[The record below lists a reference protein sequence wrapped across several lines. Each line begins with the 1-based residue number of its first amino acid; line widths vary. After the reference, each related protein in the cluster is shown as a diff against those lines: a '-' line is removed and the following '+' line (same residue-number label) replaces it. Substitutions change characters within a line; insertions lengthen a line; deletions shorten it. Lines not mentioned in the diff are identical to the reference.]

1 MAELY
6 KTKRRSRNFSFEGG
20 KFKLGREDEKVEY
33 GPQPEPSALEKSGFT
48 NKDPQKDA
56 QKLDR
61 NAKQEEMSANVAA
74 GKDANAPTMDADGN
88 IALNGANQAPGAQ
101 EEANPLDFASDP
113 LATQQFL
120 KDQGVKIDVDGKW
133 GPGSQ
138 RALND
143 YYNANPD
150 VEPPFATELD
160 NTFKDLGINQKSYV
174 GKTNY
179 HINGKPVDYKRGE
192 VSSGGEVSPIL
203 VESVKNELPALKEG
217 IPGLRITG
225 GNDAYHH
232 SDEYYARRT
241 KKHRTRRNDSKFKN
255 MSTLEAAKWG
265 RKNLKPSGHTDGKS
279 MDFATTD
286 PDAAR
291 QSFIDNGFKKVK
303 SGGHIYYKK
312 GNITIIDEYA
322 GKTSGASGG
331 HFHWGVKGSHKGH
344 KH

>member
-1 MAELY
+1 MALY
-6 KTKRRSRNFSFEGG
+6 KSNVKRDKGYSFKNG
-20 KFKLGREDEKVEY
+20 KFTLGNEVASESNASPVDKAGLVSPQREKKAQQGWKLENEDGTTTDVY
-33 GPQPEPSALEKSGFT
+33 GPQ
-48 NKDPQKDA
+48 
-56 QKLDR
+56 
-61 NAKQEEMSANVAA
+61 
-74 GKDANAPTMDADGN
+74 
-88 IALNGANQAPGAQ
+88 NQA
-101 EEANPLDFASDP
+101 EHNPLDYADDP
-113 LATQQFL
+113 KATQQYL
-120 KDQGVKIDVDGKW
+120 KDQGVDIAVDGKW
-133 GPGSQ
+133 GPNSMKK
-138 RALND
+138 LND

-160 NTFKDLGINQKSYV
+160 NTFNDLGIEQKSYV

-192 VSSGGEVSPIL
+192 VSSGGEVSPVL
-203 VESVKNELPALKEG
+203 VESVKTELPALKEA

-241 KKHRTRRNDSKFKN
+241 KRHRSRKNDPKFKG

-279 MDFATTD
+279 MDFATSD
-286 PDAAR
+286 PAAAR
-291 QSFIDNGFKKVK
+291 QAMIDNGFKKVK

-312 GNITIIDEYA
+312 GNITVIDEYA
-322 GKTSGASGG
+322 GKTSGGSGG
-331 HFHWGVKGSHKGH
+331 HFHWGVKGSHKH

>member
-1 MAELY
+1 MPVY
-6 KTKRRSRNFSFEGG
+6 KSNVKRDKGYSFDNG
-20 KFKLGREDEKVEY
+20 KLKLGKEEQNY
-33 GPQPEPSALEKSGFT
+33 GPQNDPNASPIDKAGLV
-48 NKDPQKDA
+48 DPQREKKA
-56 QKLDR
+56 QQGWKLE
-61 NAKQEEMSANVAA
+61 NE
-74 GKDANAPTMDADGN
+74 DGTTTEVQ
-88 IALNGANQAPGAQ
+88 GPQNQA
-101 EEANPLDFASDP
+101 EHNPLDYADDP
-113 LATQQFL
+113 KATQQYL
-120 KDQGVKIDVDGKW
+120 KDQGVDIAVDGKW
-133 GPGSQ
+133 GPNSMKK
-138 RALND
+138 LND

-160 NTFKDLGINQKSYV
+160 NVFNDLGIEQKSYV

-192 VSSGGEVSPIL
+192 VSSGGEVSPVL
-203 VESVKNELPALKEG
+203 VESVKTELPALKEA

-241 KKHRTRRNDSKFKN
+241 KRHRTRKNDPKFKG

-279 MDFATTD
+279 MDFATSD
-286 PDAAR
+286 PEAAR
-291 QSFIDNGFKKVK
+291 QAMMDNGFKKVK

-312 GNITIIDEYA
+312 GNITVIDEYA
-322 GKTSGASGG
+322 GKTSGGSGG

>member
-1 MAELY
+1 MPTY
-6 KTKRRSRNFSFEGG
+6 KSNVTRDKGYSFKDG
-20 KFKLGREDEKVEY
+20 KFTLGNEVASESNASPIDKAGLVDPKREKKAQQGWKLENEDGTTTEVQ
-33 GPQPEPSALEKSGFT
+33 GPEG
-48 NKDPQKDA
+48 
-56 QKLDR
+56 
-61 NAKQEEMSANVAA
+61 
-74 GKDANAPTMDADGN
+74 
-88 IALNGANQAPGAQ
+88 QA
-101 EEANPLDFASDP
+101 ESSPLDYADDP
-113 LATQQFL
+113 MATQQFL
-120 KDQGVKIDVDGKW
+120 KDQGVDIAVDGKW
-133 GPGSQ
+133 GPNSMKK
-138 RALND
+138 LND

-160 NTFKDLGINQKSYV
+160 NVFNDLGIEQKSYV

-192 VSSGGEVSPIL
+192 VSSGGEVSPVL
-203 VESVKNELPALKEG
+203 VESVKEELPALKEA

-241 KKHRTRRNDSKFKN
+241 KRHRSRKNDPKFKK
-255 MSTLEAAKWG
+255 MSTIEAAKWG

-279 MDFATTD
+279 MDFATSD
-286 PDAAR
+286 PAAAR
-291 QSFIDNGFKKVK
+291 QAMIDNGFKKVK

-312 GNITIIDEYA
+312 GNITVIDEYA
-322 GKTSGASGG
+322 GKTSGGSGG